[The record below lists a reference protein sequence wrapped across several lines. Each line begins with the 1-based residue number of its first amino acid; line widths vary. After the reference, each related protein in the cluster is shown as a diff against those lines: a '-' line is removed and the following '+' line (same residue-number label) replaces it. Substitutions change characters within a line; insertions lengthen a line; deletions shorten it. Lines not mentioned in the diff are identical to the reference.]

1 MLTPLQQRV
10 RSIIAVLPEAD
21 AVALAGGG
29 ALIVH
34 GIVDR
39 ATTDL
44 DFFSPTDVDVCI
56 FAAAT
61 RSALEQEGLRVAT
74 ERSSPE
80 FVRLLVNDGND
91 ELSIDIG
98 ISGRAYPSMPTPQGR
113 VLAAEDLAGDKLLA
127 LFGRAEPRDFI
138 DVYALSARFDV
149 TDLYGFAADKDHGFS
164 LEHLRDALSVFD
176 HHPRQAFPITDPE
189 FETLR
194 DWVHSWRG
202 QLPRSSQSSRND
214 RGRTSE

>member
-10 RSIIAVLPEAD
+10 RSIIAGLPEAD
-21 AVALAGGG
+21 AVALGGGG

-44 DFFSPTDVDVCI
+44 DFFSPIDVDVRI
-56 FAAAT
+56 FAEAT
-61 RSALEQEGLRVAT
+61 CAALEQEGLGVAT

-80 FVRLLVNDGND
+80 FVRLLVNDGD

-98 ISGRAYPSMPTPQGR
+98 ISGRAFPPVPTPQGR

-138 DVYALSARFDV
+138 DVYALMGRFDV
-149 TDLYGFAADKDHGFS
+149 TDLYRFASDKDQGFS

-194 DWVHSWRG
+194 DWVHSWRNE
-202 QLPRSSQSSRND
+202 LPASPAPR
-214 RGRTSE
+214 RG